1 MDCTVVV
8 LLLQSNFVDLVPT
21 DLFFADLYQPSR
33 RTAAEVARMSAL
45 VTTLYIQHGKAK
57 AKINEV
63 TTALAAALGRSLPIG
78 M

>member
-1 MDCTVVV
+1 
-8 LLLQSNFVDLVPT
+8 
-21 DLFFADLYQPSR
+21 
-33 RTAAEVARMSAL
+33 MSAL